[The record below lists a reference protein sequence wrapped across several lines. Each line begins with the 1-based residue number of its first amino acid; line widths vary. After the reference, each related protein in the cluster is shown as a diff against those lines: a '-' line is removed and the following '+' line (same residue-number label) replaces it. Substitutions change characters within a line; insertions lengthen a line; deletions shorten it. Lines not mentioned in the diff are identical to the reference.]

1 VPRPVARVGAGRG
14 CLLAARVL
22 LVSTAHSTVLAEV
35 GPRIV
40 RGDLAEGSVITL
52 EWLGEAYGVSR
63 TVAREVVQVLVSMGL
78 VESRRRTG
86 IRILSREAWDDY
98 DPAVIRWRLEG
109 EDRVLLL
116 HQLAELRAAIEP
128 SSAALAATHADDAQR
143 TEIVRIAEQMEAS
156 GAAGDLRTFL
166 EQDVAFHRL
175 LLRASGNVMFS
186 GLSDVVEEVL
196 RGRTD
201 HDLMPPEP
209 KQEAR
214 RLHQVVAEAV
224 AGGEAEVARF
234 AMTAICAEVVSDLGH
249 AH

>member
-1 VPRPVARVGAGRG
+1 M
-14 CLLAARVL
+14 
-22 LVSTAHSTVLAEV
+22 STAHSTVLAEL

-40 RGDLAEGSVITL
+40 RGDLPVGTVITL

-86 IRILSREAWDDY
+86 VRILPREEWDDF
-98 DPAVIRWRLEG
+98 DPAVIRWRLDG
-109 EDRVLLL
+109 ADRVAHL
-116 HQLAELRAAIEP
+116 HQLAQLRAAVEP
-128 SSAALAATHADDAQR
+128 ASAALAAVHADETQR
-143 TEIVRIAEQMEAS
+143 SEIVRIAEEMEDS
-156 GAAGDLRTFL
+156 GAAGDLRAFL
-166 EQDVAFHRL
+166 EQDIAFHRL

-186 GLSDVVEEVL
+186 RLGGVVEEVL

-209 KQEAR
+209 KREAR
-214 RLHQVVAEAV
+214 RLHQVVADAV

-249 AH
+249 AP

>member
-1 VPRPVARVGAGRG
+1 MI
-14 CLLAARVL
+14 

-40 RGDLAEGSVITL
+40 RGDLAEGALITL
-52 EWLGEAYGVSR
+52 DWLGEAYGVSR

-86 IRILSREAWDDY
+86 IRILPRERWDDY

-128 SSAALAATHADDAQR
+128 ASAALAATHADDVQR
-143 TEIVRIAEQMEAS
+143 AEVVSIAEQMEAS
-156 GAAGDLRTFL
+156 GAAGDLRAFL

-186 GLSDVVEEVL
+186 GLCDVVEEVL

-209 KQEAR
+209 KPEAR

-249 AH
+249 PHRPG

>member
-1 VPRPVARVGAGRG
+1 VAGAGPGARSRVG
-14 CLLAARVL
+14 LAASL
-22 LVSTAHSTVLAEV
+22 TLVSTAHSTVLAEV

-40 RGDLAEGSVITL
+40 RGDLPEGSVITL
-52 EWLGEAYGVSR
+52 EWLGDTYGVSR

-86 IRILSREAWDDY
+86 IRILARDRWDDY

-109 EDRVLLL
+109 EDRVLHL

-128 SSAALAATHADDAQR
+128 ASAALAAGHADDAQR
-143 TEIVRIAEQMEAS
+143 AEIVLIAEQMEAS

-175 LLRASGNVMFS
+175 LLRASGNVMFA
-186 GLSDVVEEVL
+186 GLGDVVEEVL

-249 AH
+249 PH